1 MIFFYIFLSTV
12 LIALVSL
19 VGVIIFT
26 LTKRQPNKSILILV
40 ALSAGAMFG
49 NAVFHLIPETIELS
63 ETGPFSLFTSL
74 LILTLAFVLSFQFE
88 QWFSWH
94 HCHNTD
100 HCEAKQPYGHLVLLS
115 DIIHN
120 FIDGIIIAT
129 AFILSPSVGIF
140 TTTAIVLHE
149 IPQELGDYAVLL
161 HSGWDKK
168 MAVLANFAVAFTV
181 VAGGVAGYFLTQS
194 TEIAVPFLVPFA
206 AGSFLYIATSD
217 LIPELKH
224 QTNAKEISLHSFIF
238 LLALAFMIAA
248 TFLE

>member
-1 MIFFYIFLSTV
+1 MILLSIVIATSM
-12 LIALVSL
+12 IALLSL

-26 LTKRQPNKSILILV
+26 LTKLRLQNSILVLV

-49 NAVFHLIPETIELS
+49 NAIFHLLPETIELS
-63 ETGPFSLFTSL
+63 QTGPFSLFTSL
-74 LILTLAFVLSFQFE
+74 LILSLAFVLSFQFE

-100 HCEAKQPYGHLVLLS
+100 HCDAKHPYGHLVLLS
-115 DIIHN
+115 DLIHN

-140 TTTAIVLHE
+140 TTIAIALHE

-161 HSGWDKK
+161 HSGWDKRK
-168 MAVLANFAVAFTV
+168 AALANLAVAFTV
-181 VAGGVAGYFLTQS
+181 VAGGIAGYFLSQS
-194 TEIAVPFLVPFA
+194 VSIAVPFLVPFA

-217 LIPELKH
+217 LIPELKA
-224 QTNAKEISLHSFIF
+224 QTNAKQISLHSFIF
-238 LLALAFMIAA
+238 LLALALMIAS

>member
-1 MIFFYIFLSTV
+1 MILLSILMATS
-12 LIALVSL
+12 LIALLSL
-19 VGVIIFT
+19 VGVVIFT
-26 LTKRQPNKSILILV
+26 LTKLRLQNSILVLV

-49 NAVFHLIPETIELS
+49 NAIFHLLPETIELS
-63 ETGPFSLFTSL
+63 QTGPFSLFTSL

-100 HCEAKQPYGHLVLLS
+100 HCDAMHPYGHLVLLS
-115 DIIHN
+115 DFIHN

-129 AFILSPSVGIF
+129 AFILSPSVGVF
-140 TTTAIVLHE
+140 TTIAIALHE
-149 IPQELGDYAVLL
+149 IPQELCDYAVLL
-161 HSGWDKK
+161 HSGWKK
-168 MAVLANFAVAFTV
+168 RKAILANFAVAFTV
-181 VAGGVAGYFLTQS
+181 VAGGMAGYFLSQS
-194 TEIAVPFLVPFA
+194 VSVAVPFLVPFA

-224 QTNAKEISLHSFIF
+224 QTNAKKISLHSFIF
-238 LLALAFMIAA
+238 LLALALMIAA

>member
-1 MIFFYIFLSTV
+1 MTLFFIIISTI
-12 LIALVSL
+12 LIALISL
-19 VGVIIFT
+19 IGIFVFT
-26 LTKRQPNKSILILV
+26 LTKLRMQGSILVLV

-63 ETGPFSLFTSL
+63 QTGPFSLFTSL

-94 HCHNTD
+94 HCHNAD
-100 HCEAKQPYGHLVLLS
+100 HCDTKHPYGHLVLLS
-115 DIIHN
+115 DVIHN

-129 AFILSPSVGIF
+129 AFIVSPAVGIF
-140 TTTAIVLHE
+140 TAIAIALHE

-161 HSGWDKK
+161 HSGWEKRK
-168 MAVLANFAVAFTV
+168 AALANFMTATTV
-181 VAGGVAGYFLTQS
+181 IVGGIVGYFLTQS
-194 TEIAVPFLVPFA
+194 VSIAVPFLVPFA

-224 QTNAKEISLHSFIF
+224 QTNAKVISLHSCIF
-238 LLALAFMIAA
+238 LLALALMIVS